1 MTQTAVASR
10 RGRIW
15 FDALTNDV
23 DHVETGLRSV
33 LVADATLGGERV
45 RVLSV
50 VPDPNNRFPRARH
63 GELGLD
69 EGWALARHVREAIEA
84 DRAGTKRPILA
95 IVDVKSQAYGRL
107 EELLGI
113 SWACAAATDAY
124 ATARLAGHP
133 VISLIVG
140 SAMSGGFLAHGYQAH
155 RLLAFDNPGVQVQ
168 AMGKE
173 SAARITLRSVQ
184 ELDELGAQVTP
195 MAYDIRSFAKLGL
208 VHELIGDVDPDAP
221 SQEQIAHVAEHI
233 IEAITDVRRD
243 PGDLTT
249 RLENPQAR
257 ATRAASLE
265 VRRRMAEQW
274 NRSARTT

>member
-1 MTQTAVASR
+1 MTEWS

-15 FDALTNDV
+15 FEALASDAQPVGTDV
-23 DHVETGLRSV
+23 RSV
-33 LVADATLGGERV
+33 LVADTLLSGERT

-50 VPDPNNRFPRARH
+50 VPDGHNRFPRARH

-69 EGWALARHVREAIEA
+69 EGWALARHIREAIEA
-84 DRAGTKRPILA
+84 DRSGAKRAILA

-133 VISLIVG
+133 VIALIVG
-140 SAMSGGFLAHGYQAH
+140 YAMSGGFLAHGYQAH
-155 RLLAFDNPGVQVQ
+155 RLLAFDDPAVQVQ

-173 SAARITLRSVQ
+173 SAARVTLRSVS
-184 ELDELGAQVTP
+184 ELDELGARVIP
-195 MAYDIRSFAKLGL
+195 MAYDIRSFATLGL
-208 VHELIGDVDPDAP
+208 VNELIGDVDPDAP
-221 SQEQIAHVAEHI
+221 THEQIARVGEHI
-233 IEAITDVRRD
+233 VAAIADVRRD
-243 PGDLTT
+243 PGDLTS

-257 ATRAASLE
+257 RTRAATLE

-274 NRSARTT
+274 KPSRPTG